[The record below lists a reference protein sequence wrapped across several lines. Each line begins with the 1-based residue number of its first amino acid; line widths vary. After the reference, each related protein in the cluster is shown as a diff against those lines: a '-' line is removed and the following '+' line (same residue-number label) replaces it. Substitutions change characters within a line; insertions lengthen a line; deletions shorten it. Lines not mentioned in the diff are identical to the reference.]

1 LVIYKNSYYLSLT
14 TINLLLEND
23 LMSSLLEQ
31 AIIDATA
38 LKEAALKNAEA
49 QVLEKYSTDVKE
61 ALKSLLEQEE
71 GLGFGFTEPS
81 ATEATGTATPTGADM
96 GGVKPTG
103 GSNLKDQ
110 APSAFRDGQK
120 LCACPEDKEQVTI
133 DLNLSD
139 IEDMANEAGVEIG
152 NVQPASLGPTPGPE
166 PVSLQEEY
174 EVNKDELLDLYEKLT
189 VDVRNVP
196 YGNIEYPANTLEVEY
211 AKDISLA
218 KKAQLAAEEEAAEVS
233 EENKK
238 LTKENKLL
246 SRKLDSLQD
255 KLGKISEIAEAL
267 ANRVEEY
274 ESAVSTL
281 KERLDTLTT
290 SNAKLLYKNKVLNS
304 NSLNERQKSK
314 IVEALSNAESA
325 DEAKTIYQT
334 LQSTVSG
341 DNKVAAPKSLS
352 EAINRTSSIIMQTKQ
367 NDAPPP
373 VIERMQ
379 RLAGIK
385 NK

>member
-1 LVIYKNSYYLSLT
+1 
-14 TINLLLEND
+14 
-23 LMSSLLEQ
+23 MSSLLEQ

-61 ALKSLLEQEE
+61 ALKNLLEQEQ
-71 GLGFGFTEPS
+71 GFIDDIPASEPTS
-81 ATEATGTATPTGADM
+81 GNN
-96 GGVKPTG
+96 GGNVG
-103 GSNLKDQ
+103 DQ
-110 APSAFRDGQK
+110 VTQAYKDGQK
-120 LCACPEDKEQVTI
+120 MCACPEDKEQVTL

-139 IEDMANEAGVEIG
+139 IEDMASAEGL
-152 NVQPASLGPTPGPE
+152 SLDNQSAMSRDDFIE
-166 PVSLQEEY
+166 SERARIQESEY
-174 EVNKDELLDLYEKLT
+174 EVDKNELLDLYEKLT
-189 VDVRNVP
+189 VDVKNVP
-196 YGNIEYPANTLEVEY
+196 YGDGDFTPNSEQVEY

-218 KKAQLAAEEEAAEVS
+218 KKAQLEAEQESAVVG

-238 LTKENKLL
+238 LTKENKVLA
-246 SRKLDSLQD
+246 RKLDSVQN
-255 KLGKISEIAEAL
+255 KLAKISEIAEAL

-281 KERLDTLTT
+281 KERLDTLTV

-334 LQSTVSG
+334 LQSTVAS
-341 DNKVAAPKSLS
+341 DNKVATPKSLS
-352 EAINRTSSIIMQTKQ
+352 EAINRTSSIIMQTRQ
-367 NDAPPP
+367 NDAPAP
-373 VIERMQ
+373 VIDRMR

-385 NK
+385 

>member
-1 LVIYKNSYYLSLT
+1 
-14 TINLLLEND
+14 
-23 LMSSLLEQ
+23 MSSLLEQ

-61 ALKSLLEQEE
+61 ALRSLLEQEE
-71 GLGFGFTEPS
+71 GFTEP
-81 ATEATGTATPTGADM
+81 TAAET
-96 GGVKPTG
+96 TG
-103 GSNLKDQ
+103 GNTTGSKISDQ
-110 APSAFRDGQK
+110 TTQAFKDGQK

-139 IEDMANEAGVEIG
+139 IEDMAEQEGI
-152 NVQPASLGPTPGPE
+152 SLDDQSLSTNRE
-166 PVSLQEEY
+166 DFIQSQAAALQEEY
-174 EVNKDELLDLYEKLT
+174 EVNKEELLDLYEKLT
-189 VDVRNVP
+189 VDAQVVT
-196 YGNIEYPANTLEVEY
+196 YGDTEQPTKRAVEY
-211 AKDISLA
+211 AQDVSHA
-218 KKAQLAAEEEAAEVS
+218 KKAQLAAEEEAAEIG

-246 SRKLDSLQD
+246 ARKLDSVEG
-255 KLGKISEIAEAL
+255 KLAKISEIAEAL

-281 KERLDTLTT
+281 KERLESLTV

-304 NSLNERQKSK
+304 NSLNERQKDR
-314 IVEALSNAESA
+314 IVEALSNAQSA

-334 LQSTVSG
+334 LQSTVSS
-341 DNKVAAPKSLS
+341 DNKVTAPKSLS
-352 EAINRTSSIIMQTKQ
+352 EAINRTSSIIMQTRQ

>member
-1 LVIYKNSYYLSLT
+1 
-14 TINLLLEND
+14 
-23 LMSSLLEQ
+23 MSSLLEQ

-61 ALKSLLEQEE
+61 ALRSLLEQEE
-71 GLGFGFTEPS
+71 GFMEPS
-81 ATEATGTATPTGADM
+81 AAEATGVGTSAAGM
-96 GGVKPTG
+96 GGDQPMGGGANVKKQT
-103 GSNLKDQ
+103 
-110 APSAFRDGQK
+110 PSAFRDSQK

-139 IEDMANEAGVEIG
+139 IEDMANEAGVTIG
-152 NVQPASLGPTPGPE
+152 SVQPASLGPTPGPE
-166 PVSLQEEY
+166 PVALQEEY
-174 EVNKDELLDLYEKLT
+174 EVDKDELLDLYEKLT
-189 VDVRNVP
+189 VDARNNP
-196 YGNIEYPANTLEVEY
+196 NGNFEMPNSLEVEY
-211 AKDISLA
+211 AHDVSNAL
-218 KKAQLAAEEEAAEVS
+218 KAQLAAEEEAAEIG

-246 SRKLDSLQD
+246 ARKLDSVEG
-255 KLGKISEIAEAL
+255 KLAKISEIAEAL

-281 KERLDTLTT
+281 KERLDSLTV

-304 NSLNERQKSK
+304 NSLNERQKDR
-314 IVEALSNAESA
+314 IVEALSNAQSA

-334 LQSTVSG
+334 LQSTVSS
-341 DNKVAAPKSLS
+341 DNKVTAPKSLS
-352 EAINRTSSIIMQTKQ
+352 EAINRTSSIIMQTRQ

>member
-1 LVIYKNSYYLSLT
+1 M
-14 TINLLLEND
+14 D
-23 LMSSLLEQ
+23 
-31 AIIDATA
+31 
-38 LKEAALKNAEA
+38 
-49 QVLEKYSTDVKE
+49 KY
-61 ALKSLLEQEE
+61 
-71 GLGFGFTEPS
+71 FTEIMPQIRK
-81 ATEATGTATPTGADM
+81 TG
-96 GGVKPTG
+96 K
-103 GSNLKDQ
+103 
-110 APSAFRDGQK
+110 
-120 LCACPEDKEQVTI
+120 
-133 DLNLSD
+133 
-139 IEDMANEAGVEIG
+139 
-152 NVQPASLGPTPGPE
+152 
-166 PVSLQEEY
+166 Y
-174 EVNKDELLDLYEKLT
+174 EVNKEELLDLYEKLT
-189 VDVRNVP
+189 VDAVVVP
-196 YGNIEYPANTLEVEY
+196 AGTFPMPNATEIEH
-211 AKDISLA
+211 AKDISFA
-218 KKAQLAAEEEAAEVS
+218 KKAQLAAEQESAVVG

-238 LTKENKLL
+238 LTKENKVLA
-246 SRKLDSLQD
+246 RKLDSVQN
-255 KLGKISEIAEAL
+255 KLAKISEIAEAL
-267 ANRVEEY
+267 ANRVEQY

-334 LQSTVSG
+334 LQSTVSS

-352 EAINRTSSIIMQTKQ
+352 EAINRTSSIIMQTRQ

>member
-1 LVIYKNSYYLSLT
+1 
-14 TINLLLEND
+14 
-23 LMSSLLEQ
+23 MSSLLEQ

-61 ALKSLLEQEE
+61 ALRSLLEQEE
-71 GLGFGFTEPS
+71 GFTEPS
-81 ATEATGTATPTGADM
+81 ATEANGAGTSPVGM
-96 GGVKPTG
+96 GGDQPMG
-103 GSNLKDQ
+103 GGANVRSQ
-110 APSAFRDGQK
+110 TPSAFRDGQK

-139 IEDMANEAGVEIG
+139 IEDMASEAGVPIG
-152 NVQPASLGPTPGPE
+152 GNMPTSLGPTPGPE
-166 PVSLQEEY
+166 PVGLQEEY
-174 EVNKDELLDLYEKLT
+174 EINKDELLDLYEKLT
-189 VDVRNVP
+189 VDARNVP
-196 YGNIEYPANTLEVEY
+196 YGNIEYPANSLEVEY
-211 AKDISLA
+211 AKDVSLA
-218 KKAQLAAEEEAAEVS
+218 KKAQLAAEEESAEVVQ
-233 EENKK
+233 ENNK

-246 SRKLDSLQD
+246 TRKLDSLQE
-255 KLGKISEIAEAL
+255 KLVKISEIAEAL

-281 KERLDTLTT
+281 KERLESLTV

-304 NSLNERQKSK
+304 NSLNERQKDR
-314 IVEALSNAESA
+314 IVEALSNAQSA

-334 LQSTVSG
+334 LQSTVASN
-341 DNKVAAPKSLS
+341 DKVTAPKSLS
-352 EAINRTSSIIMQTKQ
+352 EAINRTSSIIMQTRQ

>member
-61 ALKSLLEQEE
+61 ALRNLLEQEE
-71 GLGFGFTEPS
+71 NPSGAAPAQPTE
-81 ATEATGTATPTGADM
+81 
-96 GGVKPTG
+96 GGG
-103 GSNLKDQ
+103 GENVSKQLEQNFKDN
-110 APSAFRDGQK
+110 QK

-139 IEDMANEAGVEIG
+139 IEDMANEENI
-152 NVQPASLGPTPGPE
+152 SLEDQSVVDRNQFIQNEAPQA
-166 PVSLQEEY
+166 LQEFEI
-174 EVNKDELLDLYEKLT
+174 NKEELLDLYEKLT

-211 AKDISLA
+211 AKDVSLA
-218 KKAQLAAEEEAAEVS
+218 KKAQLEAEEEAATVG

-246 SRKLDSLQD
+246 SRKLDSLQE

-267 ANRVEEY
+267 ANRVEQY

-281 KERLDTLTT
+281 KERLDTLTV

-334 LQSTVSG
+334 LQSTVSS

-373 VIERMQ
+373 VVERMQ

>member
-1 LVIYKNSYYLSLT
+1 
-14 TINLLLEND
+14 
-23 LMSSLLEQ
+23 MSSLLEQ

-71 GLGFGFTEPS
+71 ALSFTEPS
-81 ATEATGTATPTGADM
+81 TEPSSTEGK
-96 GGVKPTG
+96 GGGDVSKQLEQ
-103 GSNLKDQ
+103 SFKDN
-110 APSAFRDGQK
+110 QK
-120 LCACPEDKEQVTI
+120 LCACPDEKEQVTI
-133 DLNLSD
+133 NLNLSE
-139 IEDMANEAGVEIG
+139 IEDMASEENISLEDQSVVDRNQFIQNEAP
-152 NVQPASLGPTPGPE
+152 QA
-166 PVSLQEEY
+166 LQEFEI
-174 EVNKDELLDLYEKLT
+174 NKEELLDLYEKLT
-189 VDVRNVP
+189 VDARNVP

-218 KKAQLAAEEEAAEVS
+218 KKAQLAAEEAAEEVG

-255 KLGKISEIAEAL
+255 KFGKISGIAEAL

>member
-1 LVIYKNSYYLSLT
+1 
-14 TINLLLEND
+14 
-23 LMSSLLEQ
+23 MSSLLEQ

-49 QVLEKYSTDVKE
+49 QVLERYSTDVKE
-61 ALKSLLEQEE
+61 ALRNLLEQEE
-71 GLGFGFTEPS
+71 GFTEPS
-81 ATEATGTATPTGADM
+81 ATEPTGTGTSAAGM
-96 GGVKPTG
+96 GGDQAMG
-103 GSNLKDQ
+103 GGANVRNQ

-139 IEDMANEAGVEIG
+139 IEDMASEAGIPVGG
-152 NVQPASLGPTPGPE
+152 NMPNPATLGPTAGPE
-166 PVSLQEEY
+166 PVALQEEY
-174 EVNKDELLDLYEKLT
+174 EVNKEELLDLYEKLT
-189 VDVRNVP
+189 VDAQVVT
-196 YGNIEYPANTLEVEY
+196 YGDTEQPTKRAVEY
-211 AKDISLA
+211 AQDVSAA
-218 KKAQLAAEEEAAEVS
+218 KKAQLEAEEEAAEIG

-238 LTKENKLL
+238 LTKENRVLARKIDSVQNKLA
-246 SRKLDSLQD
+246 
-255 KLGKISEIAEAL
+255 KISEIAEAL

-281 KERLDTLTT
+281 KERLDTITV

-334 LQSTVSG
+334 LQSTVVS
-341 DNKVAAPKSLS
+341 DNKVATPKSLS
-352 EAINRTSSIIMQTKQ
+352 EAINRTSSIIMQTRQ

-379 RLAGIK
+379 RLACIK

>member
-1 LVIYKNSYYLSLT
+1 
-14 TINLLLEND
+14 
-23 LMSSLLEQ
+23 MSSLLEQ

-61 ALKSLLEQEE
+61 ALRSLLEQEE
-71 GLGFGFTEPS
+71 GFMEPS
-81 ATEATGTATPTGADM
+81 AAEATGVGTSAAGM
-96 GGVKPTG
+96 GGDQPMGGGANVKKQT
-103 GSNLKDQ
+103 
-110 APSAFRDGQK
+110 PSAFRDSQK

-139 IEDMANEAGVEIG
+139 IEDMANEAGVPIG
-152 NVQPASLGPTPGPE
+152 ASQPSSLGPTSTQPPLA
-166 PVSLQEEY
+166 LQEEY

-189 VDVRNVP
+189 VDARTVP
-196 YGNIEYPANTLEVEY
+196 YGNIEYPANSLEVEY
-211 AKDISLA
+211 AKDVSLA
-218 KKAQLAAEEEAAEVS
+218 KKAQLAAEEEAAEIG

-246 SRKLDSLQD
+246 ARKLDSVEG
-255 KLGKISEIAEAL
+255 KLAKISEIAEAL

-281 KERLDTLTT
+281 KERLDSLTV

-304 NSLNERQKSK
+304 NSLNERQKDR
-314 IVEALSNAESA
+314 IVEALSNAQTA

-334 LQSTVSG
+334 LQSTVSS
-341 DNKVAAPKSLS
+341 DNKVTAPKSLS
-352 EAINRTSSIIMQTKQ
+352 EAINRTSSIIMQTRQ
-367 NDAPPP
+367 NDAPTP
-373 VIERMQ
+373 VVERMQ

>member
-1 LVIYKNSYYLSLT
+1 
-14 TINLLLEND
+14 
-23 LMSSLLEQ
+23 MSSLLEQ

-49 QVLEKYSTDVKE
+49 QVLERYSTDVKE
-61 ALKSLLEQEE
+61 ALRSLLEQEE
-71 GLGFGFTEPS
+71 GFMEPS
-81 ATEATGTATPTGADM
+81 AAEATGVGTSAAGM
-96 GGVKPTG
+96 GG
-103 GSNLKDQ
+103 DQ
-110 APSAFRDGQK
+110 AMGGGANVRNQTPSAFRDSQK

-139 IEDMANEAGVEIG
+139 IEDMANEAGVTIG
-152 NVQPASLGPTPGPE
+152 SVQPTSLGPTPGAE

-174 EVNKDELLDLYEKLT
+174 EVNKEELLDLYEKLT
-189 VDVRNVP
+189 VDARNVP
-196 YGNIEYPANTLEVEY
+196 YGNIEYPANSLEVEY
-211 AKDISLA
+211 AKDVSLA
-218 KKAQLAAEEEAAEVS
+218 KKAQLAAEEEAATVG

-246 SRKLDSLQD
+246 ARKLDSVQE
-255 KLGKISEIAEAL
+255 KLVKISEIAEAL

-281 KERLDTLTT
+281 KERLDSLTV

-304 NSLNERQKSK
+304 NSLNERQKNN
-314 IVEALSNAESA
+314 IVEALSNAQST

-334 LQSTVSG
+334 LQSTVSS
-341 DNKVAAPKSLS
+341 DNKVTAPKSLS
-352 EAINRTSSIIMQTKQ
+352 EAINRTSSIIMQTRQ

>member
-1 LVIYKNSYYLSLT
+1 
-14 TINLLLEND
+14 
-23 LMSSLLEQ
+23 MSSLLEQ

-61 ALKSLLEQEE
+61 ALRSLLEQEE
-71 GLGFGFTEPS
+71 GFTEPS
-81 ATEATGTATPTGADM
+81 ATEATGAATSPVGM
-96 GGVKPTG
+96 GGDQAMG
-103 GSNLKDQ
+103 GGANVRNQ

-139 IEDMANEAGVEIG
+139 IEDMANEAGVPIG
-152 NVQPASLGPTPGPE
+152 GNMPTSLGPTPGAE
-166 PVSLQEEY
+166 PVGLQEEY
-174 EVNKDELLDLYEKLT
+174 EVNKEELLDIYEKLT
-189 VDVRNVP
+189 VDARNVP
-196 YGNIEYPANTLEVEY
+196 YGNIEYPANSLEVEY
-211 AKDISLA
+211 AKDVSLA
-218 KKAQLAAEEEAAEVS
+218 KKAQFAAEEEAAEVVQ
-233 EENKK
+233 ENNK

-246 SRKLDSLQD
+246 TRKLDSLQE
-255 KLGKISEIAEAL
+255 KLVKISEIAEAL

-281 KERLDTLTT
+281 KERLDSLTV

-304 NSLNERQKSK
+304 NSLNERQKDR
-314 IVEALSNAESA
+314 IVEALSNAQSA

-334 LQSTVSG
+334 LQSTVASN
-341 DNKVAAPKSLS
+341 DKVTAPKSLS
-352 EAINRTSSIIMQTKQ
+352 EAINRTSSIIMQTRQ

>member
-1 LVIYKNSYYLSLT
+1 
-14 TINLLLEND
+14 
-23 LMSSLLEQ
+23 MSSLLEQ

-61 ALKSLLEQEE
+61 ALRSLLEQEE
-71 GLGFGFTEPS
+71 GFMEPS
-81 ATEATGTATPTGADM
+81 AAEATGVGTSAAGM
-96 GGVKPTG
+96 GGDQPMGGGANVKKQT
-103 GSNLKDQ
+103 
-110 APSAFRDGQK
+110 PSAFRDSQK

-139 IEDMANEAGVEIG
+139 IEDMANEAGVPIG
-152 NVQPASLGPTPGPE
+152 ASQPSSLGPTSTQPPLA
-166 PVSLQEEY
+166 LQEEY

-189 VDVRNVP
+189 VDARNVP
-196 YGNIEYPANTLEVEY
+196 YGNIEYPANSLEVEY
-211 AKDISLA
+211 AKDVSLA
-218 KKAQLAAEEEAAEVS
+218 KKAQLAAEEEAAEVG

-246 SRKLDSLQD
+246 VRKLDSVEG
-255 KLGKISEIAEAL
+255 KLAKISEIAEAL

-281 KERLDTLTT
+281 KERLESLTV

-304 NSLNERQKSK
+304 NSLNERQKDR
-314 IVEALSNAESA
+314 IVEALSNAQSA

-334 LQSTVSG
+334 LQSTVSS
-341 DNKVAAPKSLS
+341 DNKVTAPKSLS
-352 EAINRTSSIIMQTKQ
+352 EAINRTSSIIMQTRQ
-367 NDAPPP
+367 NDAPTP
-373 VIERMQ
+373 VVERMQ

>member
-1 LVIYKNSYYLSLT
+1 MSY
-14 TINLLLEND
+14 
-23 LMSSLLEQ
+23 LLEQ

-61 ALKSLLEQEE
+61 ALRSLLEQEE
-71 GLGFGFTEPS
+71 GFTEPS
-81 ATEATGTATPTGADM
+81 ATEPTGTGTSAAGM
-96 GGVKPTG
+96 GG
-103 GSNLKDQ
+103 DQ
-110 APSAFRDGQK
+110 AMGGGANVRNQTPSAFRDGQK
-120 LCACPEDKEQVTI
+120 LCTCPDDKEQVTI
-133 DLNLSD
+133 DLSISE
-139 IEDMANEAGVEIG
+139 IEDMANEAGIPVGG
-152 NVQPASLGPTPGPE
+152 NMPNPATLSPTPGE
-166 PVSLQEEY
+166 QPVALQEQY
-174 EVNKDELLDLYEKLT
+174 EINKDELLDLYEKLT
-189 VDVRNVP
+189 VDARNVP

-211 AKDISLA
+211 AKDVSLA
-218 KKAQLAAEEEAAEVS
+218 KKAQLAAEEEAAEVG

-246 SRKLDSLQD
+246 SRKLDSLQE

-267 ANRVEEY
+267 ANRVEQY

-281 KERLDTLTT
+281 KERLDTLTV

-341 DNKVAAPKSLS
+341 DNKVTAPKSLS
-352 EAINRTSSIIMQTKQ
+352 EAINRTSSIIMQTRQ

-373 VIERMQ
+373 VIDRMQ

>member
-1 LVIYKNSYYLSLT
+1 
-14 TINLLLEND
+14 
-23 LMSSLLEQ
+23 MSSLLEQ

-61 ALKSLLEQEE
+61 ALRSLLEQEE
-71 GLGFGFTEPS
+71 GFTEPS
-81 ATEATGTATPTGADM
+81 AAEASGVGTSAAGM
-96 GGVKPTG
+96 GGDQPMGGGANVKKQ
-103 GSNLKDQ
+103 S
-110 APSAFRDGQK
+110 PSAFRDGQK

-139 IEDMANEAGVEIG
+139 IEDMASEAGIPIG
-152 NVQPASLGPTPGPE
+152 GKPAAGLAPTPGPE
-166 PVSLQEEY
+166 PVGLQEEY

-189 VDVRNVP
+189 VDARNT
-196 YGNIEYPANTLEVEY
+196 ANGSFEMPNSLDVEF

-218 KKAQLAAEEEAAEVS
+218 KKAQLAAEEEAAEVG

-246 SRKLDSLQD
+246 ARKLDSVES
-255 KLGKISEIAEAL
+255 KLAKISEIAEAL

-281 KERLDTLTT
+281 KERLESLTV

-304 NSLNERQKSK
+304 NSLNERQKNK
-314 IVEALSNAESA
+314 IVEALSNANTA

-334 LQSTVSG
+334 LQSTVAG
-341 DNKVAAPKSLS
+341 NDKVTAPKSLS
-352 EAINRTSSIIMQTKQ
+352 EAINRTSSIIMQTRN
-367 NDAPPP
+367 NDATPP

>member
-1 LVIYKNSYYLSLT
+1 
-14 TINLLLEND
+14 
-23 LMSSLLEQ
+23 MSSLLEQ

-49 QVLEKYSTDVKE
+49 QVLERYSTDVKE
-61 ALKSLLEQEE
+61 ALKNLLEQEE
-71 GLGFGFTEPS
+71 GFTEPS
-81 ATEATGTATPTGADM
+81 ATEANGTGTSPVGM
-96 GGVKPTG
+96 GGDQPMG
-103 GSNLKDQ
+103 GGANVRSQ
-110 APSAFRDGQK
+110 TPSAFRDGQK

-139 IEDMANEAGVEIG
+139 IEDMASEAGVPIG
-152 NVQPASLGPTPGPE
+152 GNMPASLGPTPGPE
-166 PVSLQEEY
+166 PVGLQEEY
-174 EVNKDELLDLYEKLT
+174 EINKDELLDLYEKLT
-189 VDVRNVP
+189 VDARNVP
-196 YGNIEYPANTLEVEY
+196 YGNIEYPANSLEVEY
-211 AKDISLA
+211 AKDVSLA
-218 KKAQLAAEEEAAEVS
+218 KKAQLAAEEEAAEVVQ
-233 EENKK
+233 ENNK

-246 SRKLDSLQD
+246 ARKLDSLQE
-255 KLGKISEIAEAL
+255 KLVKISEIAEAL

-274 ESAVSTL
+274 ESVVPTL
-281 KERLDTLTT
+281 KERLESLTV

-304 NSLNERQKSK
+304 NSLNERQKDR
-314 IVEALSNAESA
+314 IVEALSNAQTA

-334 LQSTVSG
+334 LQSTVSS
-341 DNKVAAPKSLS
+341 DNKVTAPKSLS
-352 EAINRTSSIIMQTKQ
+352 EAINRTSSIIMQTRQ

>member
-1 LVIYKNSYYLSLT
+1 
-14 TINLLLEND
+14 
-23 LMSSLLEQ
+23 MSSLLEQ

-61 ALKSLLEQEE
+61 ALRSLLEQEE
-71 GLGFGFTEPS
+71 GFTEPS
-81 ATEATGTATPTGADM
+81 ATEANGAGTSPVGM
-96 GGVKPTG
+96 GGDQPMG
-103 GSNLKDQ
+103 GGANVRSQ
-110 APSAFRDGQK
+110 TPSAFRDGQK

-139 IEDMANEAGVEIG
+139 IEDMASEAGVPIG
-152 NVQPASLGPTPGPE
+152 GNMPTSLGPTPGPE
-166 PVSLQEEY
+166 PVGLQEEY
-174 EVNKDELLDLYEKLT
+174 EINKDELLDLYEKLT
-189 VDVRNVP
+189 VDARNVP
-196 YGNIEYPANTLEVEY
+196 YGNIEYPANSLEVEY
-211 AKDISLA
+211 AKDVSLA
-218 KKAQLAAEEEAAEVS
+218 KKAQFAAEEEAAEVVQ
-233 EENKK
+233 ENNK

-246 SRKLDSLQD
+246 TRKLDSLQE
-255 KLGKISEIAEAL
+255 KLVKISEIAEAL

-281 KERLDTLTT
+281 KERLESLTV

-304 NSLNERQKSK
+304 NSLNERQKDR
-314 IVEALSNAESA
+314 IVEALSNAQSA

-334 LQSTVSG
+334 LQSTVASN
-341 DNKVAAPKSLS
+341 DKVTAPKSLS
-352 EAINRTSSIIMQTKQ
+352 EAISRTSSIIMQTRQ